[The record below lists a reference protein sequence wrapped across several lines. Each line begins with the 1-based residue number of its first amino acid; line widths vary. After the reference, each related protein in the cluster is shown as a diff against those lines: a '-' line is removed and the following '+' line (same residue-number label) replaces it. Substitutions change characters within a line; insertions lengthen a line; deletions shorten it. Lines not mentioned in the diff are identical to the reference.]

1 MMYPLSRAT
10 PFDIE
15 DFGIVLSAGITCP
28 KHGWSFDLF
37 TGTADRGRYE
47 LGVWEVQ
54 LRDMDGGESTSLENK
69 TQEVWVRRKQRLG

>member
-1 MMYPLSRAT
+1 M

-15 DFGIVLSAGITCP
+15 DFGMVLSAGITCP

-37 TGTADRGRYE
+37 LGHADRGRFE

-54 LRDMDGGESTSLENK
+54 LRDVEGAETPAGAETEK
-69 TQEVWVRRKQRLG
+69 EVWVRRKERKQRQRIG